1 MILSTLTIP
10 HSHTSHPSKLL
21 WHATYLYKFSLRS
34 AIDPSSRW
42 YVRSIFPNGKK
53 LAARRTNLTRAS
65 WFEFVKIASFP
76 LAKESAPFVNPVAQ
90 MHARLYGRHLT
101 IPDSTS
107 WKNWQRNELPDFPGC
122 NNVRIIWNFSP
133 LLLVSFF
140 YLLLLFF
147 SFLFS
152 FYSAVSLPQRLA
164 TKLFSRLFFHGA

>member
-1 MILSTLTIP
+1 MFQNFNNDIAFLAIKKKRERYRRKIDSMILSTLTIP

-107 WKNWQRNELPDFPGC
+107 WKNWQRNELPDE
-122 NNVRIIWNFSP
+122 VVITWE
-133 LLLVSFF
+133 
-140 YLLLLFF
+140 
-147 SFLFS
+147 
-152 FYSAVSLPQRLA
+152 
-164 TKLFSRLFFHGA
+164 